1 MMEQLD
7 GNIAVNAEKSQKSSL
22 LSVEDWSAFNKE
34 LLSKKPAPLSN
45 DGMLEFSNPF
55 GDKKNAVG
63 KTETM
68 NSDEAGDK
76 LRALKKMKEGGDK
89 EDSMRQLKK
98 EKAEHNS
105 TDEENRQIKKLKAF
119 AAGKAEAAADGSKP
133 EKPADGGIKD
143 IIKKPSAETDGGVK
157 KQKELSSEP
166 DGVVHQEGK
175 VTKDGGLKEKVAPN
189 NSDELTPM
197 EGKEPK
203 DGGVK
208 EQLTDSASHSDTSES
223 APGDRTEPE
232 QRSERDLDSDT
243 LEAKSLAQTG
253 WTVHAD
259 GTISPGRVRS
269 QGQK

>member
-22 LSVEDWSAFNKE
+22 LSVEDWSSFNKE

-98 EKAEHNS
+98 EKAEYNS
-105 TDEENRQIKKLKAF
+105 TDDENRQIKKLKAF

-157 KQKELSSEP
+157 KQKELNSEP

-175 VTKDGGLKEKVAPN
+175 VVKDGGLKER
-189 NSDELTPM
+189 T
-197 EGKEPK
+197 
-203 DGGVK
+203 
-208 EQLTDSASHSDTSES
+208 TDSADHTENSES
-223 APGDRTEPE
+223 APGARTHTEE
-232 QRSERDLDSDT
+232 RSERALDSDT

-259 GTISPGRVRS
+259 GTITQGRVKS
-269 QGQK
+269 EGQK